1 MSQDDHW
8 TDNSIIRATV
18 DALNIEI
25 HIRSSVEETP
35 TITFRP
41 ITENPAQTV
50 FLGHIAHL

>member
-18 DALNIEI
+18 DALNIKI

>member
-41 ITENPAQTV
+41 ITENRAQTV